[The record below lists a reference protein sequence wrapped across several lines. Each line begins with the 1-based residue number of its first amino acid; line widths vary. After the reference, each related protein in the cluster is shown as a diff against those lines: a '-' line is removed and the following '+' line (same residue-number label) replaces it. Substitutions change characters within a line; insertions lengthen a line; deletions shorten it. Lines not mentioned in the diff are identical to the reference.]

1 MEEVKSEK
9 NRSFSKE
16 ILGITMNSNLVQTR
30 IAPIQ
35 TRLNQG
41 VSFEGSI
48 NTRLNEVTQ
57 NTLFAVLF
65 KPPYEQGQQKKKKK
79 REKEKWGNE
88 DL

>member
-1 MEEVKSEK
+1 
-9 NRSFSKE
+9 
-16 ILGITMNSNLVQTR
+16 MNSNLVQTR

-65 KPPYEQGQQKKKKK
+65 KPPYEQGQQKKKKEE
-79 REKEKWGNE
+79 REREMGE
-88 DL
+88 